1 MPRKVKNC
9 VVANSLS
16 QNLITFASEMKKL
29 ELKRRLYARLLLVV
43 LLPMLLLSALHIHE
57 DAAGGNDTCV
67 ECVNHQPHNGHL
79 TATTQ
84 TLTDCVLC
92 QFFSFQYL
100 EATVV
105 TLAVA
110 ACLII
115 LTRPTATVLCPSR
128 PQNLHSSRA
137 PPYDCFPV

>member
-1 MPRKVKNC
+1 
-9 VVANSLS
+9 
-16 QNLITFASEMKKL
+16 MKKL
-29 ELKRRLYARLLLVV
+29 ELKRRLYAGLLLAV

-57 DAAGGNDTCV
+57 DAAAGNDTCV

-100 EATVV
+100 EAAVV

-137 PPYDCFPV
+137 PPYDCFPM